1 LRIIALG
8 QRAAGDDGVGVAVL
22 EALRALAPPELELH
36 EISADLDVM
45 GLLQTAQPVLLL
57 DGLVGGVPGAV
68 RVLSLEQLCAVS
80 PSLVSTQGF
89 GLLEAITLARE
100 LEPARTSPNIRA
112 VTVGIARPDAPR
124 DGLTAEVAAAVPRAA
139 EIVLDLARD
148 N

>member
-1 LRIIALG
+1 LRVIAMG
-8 QRAAGDDGVGVAVL
+8 QRAAGDDGVGAAVL
-22 EALRALAPPELELH
+22 EALRALARPELELH

-45 GLLQTAQPVLLL
+45 DLLETPQPVLLL

-68 RVLSLEQLCAVS
+68 RVLSLEQLGAVA

-100 LEPARTSPNIRA
+100 LEPARTSPSIRA
-112 VTVGIARPDAPR
+112 VTVGIARPDAPTP
-124 DGLTAEVAAAVPRAA
+124 GLTPEVAAAVPRAA

-148 N
+148 D